1 MIQTGMALETRLVLE
16 DWWTEDLCEL
26 KIDHYK
32 RVLMII
38 KAKRIV
44 SNDVIGAALNL

>member
-1 MIQTGMALETRLVLE
+1 MPE
-16 DWWTEDLCEL
+16 DWWVEDLYEL
-26 KIDHYK
+26 EIDHYK
-32 RVLMII
+32 HVLMFI

>member
-1 MIQTGMALETRLVLE
+1 MLE
-16 DWWTEDLCEL
+16 DWWIEDLCEL
-26 KIDHYK
+26 EIDHYK
-32 RVLMII
+32 YALMII